1 MHERQTET
9 GKKADE
15 RSNGSASVTDLA
27 ATASAGMAIYVTV
40 NGREKI
46 RVRKA
51 LAGCRGAALTRCFV
65 GPSPAAVLQNI
76 PCPTFDRKNATGGD
90 GNTAHART

>member
-1 MHERQTET
+1 VYERQTET
-9 GKKADE
+9 RKKADE

-27 ATASAGMAIYVTV
+27 ATASTGMAIYLTV

-46 RVRKA
+46 RVREA

-65 GPSPAAVLQNI
+65 GTSTAAVLQNI
-76 PCPTFDRKNATGGD
+76 PCPTIEYVLAGFGRSAEPVTV
-90 GNTAHART
+90 H